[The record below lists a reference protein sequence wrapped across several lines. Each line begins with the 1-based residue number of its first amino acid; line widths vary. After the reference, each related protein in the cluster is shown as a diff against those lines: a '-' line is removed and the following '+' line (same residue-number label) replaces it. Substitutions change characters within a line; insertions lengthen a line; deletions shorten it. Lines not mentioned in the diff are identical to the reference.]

1 MQARQ
6 AEGEFLMTATCQ
18 PDSEAFGRIVE
29 AERARTPGEVLR
41 VPIVRRLL
49 GDALTPVLAYRR
61 LVRGE
66 ERMAPSFLLDS
77 VTGGDQVGRYSF
89 LGSRP
94 AFEVIARGDRLTV
107 RDHDA
112 GTDTERACD
121 DPLRAM
127 PGLTAELAPGRWVDA
142 PGLPPFA
149 GGWVGYAGYDTVRYV
164 EPEALGPGPP
174 DDRHLPDLHF
184 QLYRELVAFDH
195 AEGTLLL
202 LGSAEVPADR
212 DASEAFSATVRGLDA
227 LQERL
232 LGGAPEPVRTPPR
245 HAGRGRG
252 GHARPD
258 LGPSSLGAG
267 GYQDAVRR
275 VKEYVAAGDA
285 FQVVPS
291 QRFEVET
298 AADPFDI
305 YRALRAVNPS
315 PYLFYLQ
322 AEGAIL
328 VGSSPEILVKV
339 EHGVAAS
346 RPLAGTRPR
355 GRDAAEDAAMS
366 EELLADPKDTAEHSM
381 LVDLHRNDIGR
392 VAEPGSVELA
402 ELMAVE
408 RYSHV
413 MHLSSEVRGR
423 LRPGVDAWEAL
434 RVSLPVGTVS
444 GAPKIRAMQIIDE
457 IEPVKRGPYGGAVG
471 HAGFDGNLDTCI
483 ALRTMVV
490 LPASEPGG
498 PWRVHVQAGG
508 GIVADSDPEAE
519 HQETLNKAAGLFE
532 AVKLAERLFGP
543 NAAGL
548 GQKSGAADERG

>member
-1 MQARQ
+1 MI
-6 AEGEFLMTATCQ
+6 ATCR
-18 PDSEAFGRIVE
+18 PDADAFDALVA
-29 AERARTPGEVLR
+29 AERAATPGVALR
-41 VPIVRRLL
+41 VPLVRRLL

-66 ERMAPSFLLDS
+66 DRLAPSFLLDS
-77 VTGGDQVGRYSF
+77 VTGGEQVGRYSF

-94 AFEVIARGDRLTV
+94 ASEVLARGDQLELRS
-107 RDHDA
+107 RAA
-112 GTDTERACD
+112 GTSEVRVCA

-127 PGLTAELAPGRWVDA
+127 PGLTGELAPGRWVDL

-149 GGWVGYAGYDTVRYV
+149 GGWVGYAGYDTVRYA

-174 DDRHLPDLHF
+174 DDRNLPDLHF
-184 QLYRELVAFDH
+184 QLYADVVAFDH

-202 LGSAEVPADR
+202 LSSAEVPADE
-212 DASEAFSATVRGLDA
+212 DPAGAFAAAVGRLDA
-227 LQERL
+227 LEARL
-232 LGGAPEPVRTPPR
+232 LGGEAEPVRTPER
-245 HAGRGRG
+245 HAAAAAR

-258 LGPSSLGAG
+258 LGESSLGAG

-291 QRFEVET
+291 QRFEVRT
-298 AADPFDI
+298 AADPFDV

-339 EHGVAAS
+339 EGGVAAS

-355 GRDAAEDAAMS
+355 GRDAGEDRALSA
-366 EELLADPKDTAEHSM
+366 ELLADPKDTAEHSM

-392 VAEPGSVELA
+392 VARPGSVELA

-444 GAPKIRAMQIIDE
+444 GAPKVRAMQIIDG

-471 HAGFDGNLDTCI
+471 HAGFNGDLDTCI

-490 LPASEPGG
+490 LPPAEAGG
-498 PWRVHVQAGG
+498 PWRVHLQAGG

-519 HQETLNKAAGLFE
+519 HQETLNKAAGLYE

-543 NAAGL
+543 EPGSGPAG
-548 GQKSGAADERG
+548 

>member
-1 MQARQ
+1 MSVSCRPDAKAFEAAVAEAR
-6 AEGEFLMTATCQ
+6 A
-18 PDSEAFGRIVE
+18 
-29 AERARTPGEVLR
+29 ARPGEALR
-41 VPIVRRLL
+41 VPVCRRLL
-49 GDALTPVLAYRR
+49 SDALTPVLAYRR

-66 ERMAPSFLLDS
+66 ERLAPSFLLDS

-89 LGSRP
+89 LGSQP
-94 AFEVIARGDRLTV
+94 AFEVIARGPDLELRDRT
-107 RDHDA
+107 A
-112 GTDTERACD
+112 GRATHRACE

-127 PGLTAELAPGRWVDA
+127 PALTEELAPGRWVNV

-164 EPEALGPGPP
+164 EPDALGPGPA
-174 DDRHLPDLHF
+174 DDRGLPDLHF
-184 QLYRELVAFDH
+184 QLYRDVVAFDH

-202 LGSAEVPADR
+202 ITSALVEPADDGSAAFATALGALDR
-212 DASEAFSATVRGLDA
+212 
-227 LQERL
+227 LQRRL
-232 LGGAPEPVRTPPR
+232 LGGEPEPIRTPPR
-245 HAGRGRG
+245 HADRQRG

-258 LGPSSLGAG
+258 LGPSSLGEG
-267 GYQDAVRR
+267 GYQRAVGA

-291 QRFEVET
+291 QRFEVRT
-298 AADPFDI
+298 AADPFDL

-322 AEGAIL
+322 AEGSIL

-339 EHGVAAS
+339 ENGVAAS

-355 GRDAAEDAAMS
+355 GRTATEDQALAV
-366 EELLADPKDTAEHSM
+366 ELRADPKDTAEHSM

-392 VAEPGSVELA
+392 VARPGTVELA
-402 ELMAVE
+402 ELMTVE

-413 MHLSSEVRGR
+413 MHLSSEVRGE
-423 LRPGVDAWEAL
+423 LREGLDAWEAL

-444 GAPKIRAMQIIDE
+444 GAPKVRAMQIIDE
-457 IEPVKRGPYGGAVG
+457 LEPVKRGPYGGAVG
-471 HAGFDGNLDTCI
+471 HAGFNGDLDTCI

-490 LPASEPGG
+490 LPPDEPGG
-498 PWRVHVQAGG
+498 PWRVHLQAGG

-519 HQETLNKAAGLFE
+519 HQETLNKAAGLYE
-532 AVKLAERLFGP
+532 AVKLAERLFGSNP
-543 NAAGL
+543 A
-548 GQKSGAADERG
+548 E

>member
-1 MQARQ
+1 
-6 AEGEFLMTATCQ
+6 MTATCQ
-18 PDSEAFGRIVE
+18 PDAEAFE
-29 AERARTPGEVLR
+29 AAAAAARGRTPGVALR
-41 VPIVRRLL
+41 LPVVRRLL

-66 ERMAPSFLLDS
+66 RRLAPSFLLDS
-77 VTGGDQVGRYSF
+77 VTGGDTVGRYSF

-94 AFEVIARGDRLTV
+94 VAEVIARGPVLEV
-107 RDHDA
+107 RDHAA
-112 GTDTERACD
+112 GTSASRPCD

-127 PGLTAELAPGRWVDA
+127 PALTRQLAPGRWVA
-142 PGLPPFA
+142 PAGLPPFA
-149 GGWVGYAGYDTVRYV
+149 GGWVGYAGYDTVRYT
-164 EPEALGPGPP
+164 EPDALGPGPP
-174 DDRHLPDLHF
+174 DDRDLPDLHF
-184 QLYRELVAFDH
+184 QLYPELVAFDH

-202 LGSAEVPADR
+202 IGSAALPADR
-212 DASEAFSATVRGLDA
+212 DASEAFSAAVRGLDA

-232 LGGAPEPVRTPPR
+232 LGGEPEPVATPPR
-245 HAGRGRG
+245 HAAGRRG
-252 GHARPD
+252 GHAAPD

-298 AADPFDI
+298 AADPFDV

-322 AEGAIL
+322 AGGAVL

-339 EHGVAAS
+339 VGGVAAS

-355 GRDAAEDAAMS
+355 GRDAAEDD
-366 EELLADPKDTAEHSM
+366 ELSAQLRADPKDTAEHSM

-392 VAEPGSVELA
+392 VAEPGSVGLT

-423 LRPGVDAWEAL
+423 LREGVDAWEAL

-444 GAPKIRAMQIIDE
+444 GAPKVRAMQIIDE
-457 IEPVKRGPYGGAVG
+457 LEPVKRGPYGGAVG
-471 HAGFDGNLDTCI
+471 HAGFNGDLDTCI

-490 LPASEPGG
+490 LPPRRRGG
-498 PWRVHVQAGG
+498 PWRVHLQAGG
-508 GIVADSDPEAE
+508 GVVADSDPDAE
-519 HQETLNKAAGLFE
+519 HQETLNKAAGLLE
-532 AVKLAERLFGP
+532 AVRLAERLFGGSDP
-543 NAAGL
+543 PPADDPAA
-548 GQKSGAADERG
+548 